1 MKKLLFLI
9 AICLITNILTA
20 QSNEVNSSGR
30 NSYFWITLK
39 PGAGTETAI
48 DTDLVLTNGYRSVDL
63 SSPNLSC
70 TRIENDSNWE
80 YKIQW
85 TGNNF
90 NSGTQAETL
99 EFSITVSAFDNA
111 TYTYI
116 ENDATVTSIGDSAM
130 VTNSDNRWSVGGD
143 ININAGESIKM
154 IQEGFTINGVDLFDS
169 GLQLKNNFSS
179 ITLMETLASFNHKVI
194 FGEGENLPTQNFKFT
209 TETFD
214 LSGDSFSVTG
224 AGSQVEGKHF
234 AIAEIKMNLVV
245 RNLELT
251 EEDPDNPFSDS
262 EYGYS
267 YDAEAVDMMSH
278 LSELE
283 QEVRPWSWDSPKRW
297 AEIRK
302 TTGPFTEDEIDI
314 ICQAADLAG
323 DATFAEYY
331 PDILYSQGYM
341 NLEKD
346 TRGAGFTGHFQEAP
360 EHYLYQADG
369 TVLYGGIENAWFN
382 LANPDTREWW
392 LDYAGDLL
400 AGHENE
406 GCSFFADALA
416 KVGQVA
422 AGDYY
427 DYWGNPVSGDSYW
440 EAAGEL
446 MAEVRER
453 FGDKFFIAGN
463 FARPG
468 TGDIRTQFTMD
479 YLHIAY
485 IESFEN
491 FGDYVP
497 HANEGIALMQELS
510 SAGKWIQ
517 ITVNDRRPIPSDS
530 LSLAQMRTKAQLA
543 MPEIWEEYTET
554 ERDELSELYAYFPF
568 KLAMFLIGAGERSY
582 FKYTGEKVVRNS
594 GRDLFKNIMPFPEW
608 DMPLGAPLEKGINNG
623 NVWWRRF
630 EHVDVVVDL
639 NDGTSEF
646 IHRKTGNGNNL
657 ALEGTATQSSTAT
670 RGQASLAIDGNAN
683 GSLSYGSVA
692 STNTESNPWW
702 KLDLGSDATITDINV
717 LGRIDENFPNGLSNY
732 TLSVINSDGETTF
745 TQTFETFPSAAISTG
760 GVIGKTIAIELE
772 GTGTLAL
779 AEVEVYGEAGDDSAA
794 YNNIVTIIKRNAP
807 DFAIDGNNG
816 GENGQSIYLWSENE
830 NNVNQRWIEIDRGN
844 GYYSYQKQG
853 TNYCIDGNNGGA
865 NRQDVYLWECGENN
879 QNQHWQKVA
888 TSDGAYKLIKR
899 NAPFAINGGN
909 GGANAQNV
917 NLYDA
922 TNGSYNLQWFITTV
936 GTVEKSINNGELV
949 NDVRIYPNPVTE
961 TSTILGAANA
971 TMNIYTINGRKLLT
985 KEIVADHEVLDLST
999 LSTGIYYA
1007 RVKDVQGIKVIKII
1021 KNN

>member
-9 AICLITNILTA
+9 NICFITNIITA
-20 QSNEVNSSGR
+20 QSGEVNSSGR

-39 PGAGTETAI
+39 AGAGSALET
-48 DTDLVLTNGYRSVDL
+48 DSDLILTNGYRSVNL
-63 SSPNLSC
+63 SSPDLSC
-70 TRIENDSNWE
+70 TRIENDSSWI
-80 YKIQW
+80 YQIKW

-90 NSGTQAETL
+90 NAESESQTL
-99 EFSITVSAFDNA
+99 EFNVVVNA
-111 TYTYI
+111 YENANYTYV
-116 ENDATVTSIGDSAM
+116 ENDATVSSLGTDAEL
-130 VTNSDNRWSVGGD
+130 TYTDNGWSVGGD

-154 IQEGFTINGVDLFDS
+154 VQQDFTIDGVDLFDS
-169 GLQLKNNFSS
+169 GLQLKNNFSD
-179 ITLMETLASFNHKVI
+179 ITLIETLGSFNHQVI
-194 FGEGENLPTQNFKFT
+194 FGEGENLATQNFKFT

-234 AIAEIKMNLVV
+234 AIDEIKMELVV

-267 YDAEAVDMMSH
+267 FDDDAVALMNH
-278 LSELE
+278 LTELE
-283 QEVRPWSWDSPKRW
+283 KEVRPWSWDTPKRW

-302 TTGPFTEDEIDI
+302 TTGPFTEEEIDI

-331 PDILYSQGYM
+331 PDILYNQGYM

-346 TRGAGFTGHFQEAP
+346 TRGAGFTGHFVEAP

-392 LDYAGDLL
+392 LDYAADLL
-400 AGHENE
+400 EGHENE
-406 GCSFFADALA
+406 GCSFFTDALA

-422 AGDYY
+422 GGDYY

-440 EAAGEL
+440 DAAGEL
-446 MAEVRER
+446 MAEVRDR

-463 FARPG
+463 FARAG

-497 HANEGIALMQELS
+497 HVNEGIALMQELS

-517 ITVNDRRPIPSDS
+517 ITVNDLKPNPSTELTLDE
-530 LSLAQMRTKAQLA
+530 MRAKAEAA
-543 MPEIWEEYTET
+543 MPEIWAEYTEE
-554 ERDELSELYAYFPF
+554 ERDDLAGLYAYFPF

-582 FKYTGEKVVRNS
+582 FKYTGEKVVRTS

-608 DMPLGAPLEKGINNG
+608 DMALGSPLENGINNS

-630 EHVDVVVDL
+630 EHLDVVVNL
-639 NDGTSEF
+639 NDGTSAF
-646 IHRKTGNGNNL
+646 IHRQTGNGNNL
-657 ALEGTATQSSTAT
+657 ALNGTATQSSTAS
-670 RGQASLAIDGNAN
+670 RGEASLAIDGNAN
-683 GSLSYGSVA
+683 GSFSYGSVT
-692 STNTESNPWW
+692 STNTENNPWW
-702 KLDLGSDATITDINV
+702 KLDLGSDATITDINI

-732 TLSVINSDGETTF
+732 TLSITDSSGETTF
-745 TQTFETFPSAAISTG
+745 SQTFESFPSAAIATG
-760 GVIGKTIAIELE
+760 GIIGNTISITIE
-772 GTGTLAL
+772 GTGSIAL
-779 AEVEVYGEAGDDSAA
+779 AEVEVYGDAGNTTT
-794 YNNIVTIIKRNAP
+794 NNIVTLRKSNAP
-807 DFAIDGNNG
+807 DFAIDGNHG
-816 GENGQSIYLWSENE
+816 GENGQDVYLWSAND
-830 NNVNQRWIEIDRGN
+830 NNINQRWVEIDRGD
-844 GYYSYQKQG
+844 GYYSYQKED
-853 TNYCIDGNNGGA
+853 TNFCIDGNNGGE
-865 NRQDVYLWECGENN
+865 NTQNVYLWKCAANN

-888 TSDGAYKLIKR
+888 VGDGSYRLIKR
-899 NAPFAINGGN
+899 NATGFAINGGN
-909 GGANAQNV
+909 GGANGQNV
-917 NLYDA
+917 NLWNSSHTS
-922 TNGSYNLQWFITTV
+922 TNLNWFITTV
-936 GTVEKSINNGELV
+936 GTAAKDSNLNKTSMIDEVML
-949 NDVRIYPNPVTE
+949 YPNPVSNILNIQGAE
-961 TSTILGAANA
+961 NSTVQIFDV
-971 TMNIYTINGRKLLT
+971 NGKL
-985 KEIVADHEVLDLST
+985 VYS
-999 LSTGIYYA
+999 
-1007 RVKDVQGIKVIKII
+1007 KVIANKNETIDVSNLQTGLYFTKFQNSNKII
-1021 KNN
+1021 KLIKK